1 MSSPYEELAGQALA
15 AYQKRLDDLAESRRK
30 LAEVSATV
38 VAPRQVVSVTIGGQ
52 GEITDVKFP
61 TGAYKNMTPA
71 ELAEVIL
78 KTAKDAR
85 DQALSKSAKV
95 LAPMLPDGFSA
106 DAIMAGTADLKS
118 MLPAEPR
125 SLQDL
130 RLEK

>member
-1 MSSPYEELAGQALA
+1 MPSPYEELAGQAVA
-15 AYQKRLDDLAESRRK
+15 AYQKRLDDLVESRRK

-38 VAPRQVVSVTIGGQ
+38 VAPRQVVSVTVGGQ

-61 TGAYKNMTPA
+61 AGAYKNMTPA

-85 DQALSKSAKV
+85 EQALSKSAKV

-106 DAIMAGTADLKS
+106 DAILAGKADLTS
-118 MLPAEPR
+118 MVPAEPR
-125 SLQDL
+125 ALDDL
-130 RLEK
+130 RLES

>member
-85 DQALSKSAKV
+85 EQALSKSAKV
-95 LAPMLPDGFSA
+95 LAPVLPDGFSA

-125 SLQDL
+125 PLEDL
-130 RLEK
+130 RLES

>member
-1 MSSPYEELAGQALA
+1 MSSPYEELAGRALT
-15 AYQKRLDDLAESRRK
+15 AYHKRLDDLAESSRK

-38 VAPRQVVSVTIGGQ
+38 VAARQVVSVTIGGQ

-85 DQALSKSAKV
+85 EQALSKSAKV

-106 DAIMAGTADLKS
+106 DAIVAGTADLKS

-130 RLEK
+130 RLER